1 MSTRPAPRAATSC
14 QDARTPATA
23 TQALTNRPFACNV
36 LYLRAIRYSR
46 FRKAATTFVPDH
58 AIRHYCG
65 LFGIW
70 GHQEAVYLTHLGL
83 YGLQHRGQEAAGIV
97 SSNGEGLMRHAG
109 LGLVN
114 QVFDQAAL
122 DRIRGNVAI
131 GHTRYSTTGAS
142 TDSNAQPLLFSF
154 AGGQVAI
161 AHNGNLVNAALLRRS
176 YEQVGHIFQTTS
188 DTEVIIH
195 LLAKP
200 RHQDK
205 KHPLNHVLNH
215 LQGAYSLLLLF
226 PDRMVA
232 ARDPLGFRP
241 LCLGRT
247 KCGATV
253 VASET
258 KAFDMID
265 AEYVRDVEPGEI
277 VTIDDEGVRSRR
289 FNPKGDASARGA
301 ACIFEQIYFADPS
314 SLVFGENVHLVR
326 KAMGAKLA
334 QEAPADADVV
344 VPVPTC
350 AQCAATGYAVESG
363 IPYGRAFT
371 TSHYAGRSFIFPT
384 QTGRD
389 MAVKMKLNVIK
400 EAVKGRR
407 LVVVEDSIVRGTTTR
422 GKIGALRDAG
432 ATEIHVRVASPPIR
446 HPCYFGIDFPDPGSL
461 IANTRSV
468 HEIRDYLGVDSLH
481 FLSHEGMLSCV
492 NMEPNKYCTACFSG
506 DYPIDVDEPVEKFAL
521 EHGQLKMFT

>member
-1 MSTRPAPRAATSC
+1 MRDCEAGKFRGGLRLFDKTPESLSQSATCDTSVN
-14 QDARTPATA
+14 QP
-23 TQALTNRPFACNV
+23 
-36 LYLRAIRYSR
+36 S
-46 FRKAATTFVPDH
+46 
-58 AIRHYCG
+58 IRHHCG

-70 GHQEAVYLTHLGL
+70 GDEKAVFLAQLGL
-83 YGLQHRGQEAAGIV
+83 YAQQHRGQESAGIV
-97 SSNGEGLMRHAG
+97 STNGEQLLRHAG

-114 QVFDQAAL
+114 EVFNQRNL
-122 DRIRGNVAI
+122 NRIRGRVAI
-131 GHTRYSTTGAS
+131 GHVRYSTTGS
-142 TDSNAQPLLFSF
+142 CTESNAQPLLFRF

-161 AHNGNLVNAALLRRS
+161 AHNGNLINAALLRQN
-176 YEQVGHIFQTTS
+176 YEKVGHIFQTTS

-200 RHQDK
+200 THQNK
-205 KHPLNHVLNH
+205 KNPLNHVLNH

-247 KCGATV
+247 KSGATV

-265 AEYVRDVEPGEI
+265 AEYVRDVKPGEI
-277 VTIDDEGVRSRR
+277 VTISDEGVSSRR
-289 FNPKGDASARGA
+289 FGGYHNGQGA

-314 SLVFGENVHLVR
+314 SRVFGENVHMVR
-326 KAMGAKLA
+326 RAMGRRLAK
-334 QEAPADADVV
+334 EAPVDGDLV

-350 AQCAATGYAVESG
+350 AQCAAVGYAEQAG

-371 TSHYAGRSFIFPT
+371 TSHYAGRSFIMPT

-400 EAVKGRR
+400 EAIAGQR
-407 LVVVEDSIVRGTTTR
+407 LIVVEDSVVRGTTTR
-422 GKIGALRDAG
+422 GKIGALRKAG
-432 ATEIHVRVASPPIR
+432 AKEIHLRVASPPIR
-446 HPCYFGIDFPDPGSL
+446 HPCYFGIDFPDQKKL
-461 IANTRSV
+461 IAHTRSV
-468 HEIRDYLGVDSLH
+468 EEICKYLEVDSLH
-481 FLSHEGMLSCV
+481 YLSHEGMLSCV
-492 NMEPNKYCTACFSG
+492 KMPKKKYCTACFSG
-506 DYPIDVDEPVEKFAL
+506 EYPIDVTEPVEKFAM
-521 EHGQLKMFT
+521 ERGQLKMFT

>member
-1 MSTRPAPRAATSC
+1 MRSRKAAATS
-14 QDARTPATA
+14 
-23 TQALTNRPFACNV
+23 
-36 LYLRAIRYSR
+36 
-46 FRKAATTFVPDH
+46 VPDH
-58 AIRHYCG
+58 AIRHHCG

-70 GHQEAVYLTHLGL
+70 GHQDAVYLTHLGL
-83 YGLQHRGQEAAGIV
+83 YGLQHRGQESAGIV
-97 SSNGEGLMRHAG
+97 SISGDRLLRHAG

-114 QVFDQAAL
+114 QVFDRASL
-122 DRIRGNVAI
+122 ERIRGHSAI
-131 GHTRYSTTGAS
+131 GHTRYSTTGS
-142 TDSNAQPLLFSF
+142 CTTDNAQPLLFSF

-161 AHNGNLVNAALLRRS
+161 AHNGNLINAALLRRN
-176 YEQVGHIFQTTS
+176 YEEVGHIYQTTS

-200 RHQDK
+200 THQDK

-241 LCLGRT
+241 LCLGQT

-265 AEYVRDVEPGEI
+265 AKYVRDVEPGEI
-277 VTIDDEGVRSRR
+277 VTVDDEGVRSR
-289 FNPKGDASARGA
+289 FFTGDADTGGRGA

-334 QEAPADADVV
+334 REAPAEADVV

-350 AQCAATGYAVESG
+350 AQCAATGYALESG

-371 TSHYAGRSFIFPT
+371 TSHYAGRSFILPT
-384 QTGRD
+384 QSGRD

-446 HPCYFGIDFPDPGSL
+446 HPCYFGIDFPDPSKL
-461 IANTRSV
+461 IAKTRSV
-468 HEIRDYLGVDSLH
+468 EEIRAYLGVDSLH
-481 FLSHEGMLSCV
+481 FLSHEGMLECV
-492 NMEPNKYCTACFSG
+492 KMEPTKYCTACFSG
-506 DYPIDVDEPVEKFAL
+506 DYPINVSEPVEKFAL